1 MMVQMKEKLKNFS
14 APLVKIFRSK
24 GCQILF
30 LFFGE
35 QRMLLSPEKMKFQGY
50 SCTILL
56 INSVK
61 IANGK
66 KRARQVKGRGS

>member
-24 GCQILF
+24 GCQIF
-30 LFFGE
+30 FFGE
-35 QRMLLSPEKMKFQGY
+35 QMMLLSPEEMKFQGY

-66 KRARQVKGRGS
+66 KGARQVKGRGS